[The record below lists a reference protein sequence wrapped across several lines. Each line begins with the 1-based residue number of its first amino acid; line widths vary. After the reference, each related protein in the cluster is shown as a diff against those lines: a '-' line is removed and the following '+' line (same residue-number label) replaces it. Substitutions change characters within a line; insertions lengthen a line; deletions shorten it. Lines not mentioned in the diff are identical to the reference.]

1 MIAPYIHGYT
11 MHKILDTIDTLWLW
25 TYGMIAGWGITFTLV
40 VIALVLLLIRTI
52 NLQKRII
59 RLENRQVTDSRDLS
73 LRITKIDGK
82 IPF

>member
-1 MIAPYIHGYT
+1 
-11 MHKILDTIDTLWLW
+11 
-25 TYGMIAGWGITFTLV
+25 MIAGWGITFTLV

>member
-1 MIAPYIHGYT
+1 M
-11 MHKILDTIDTLWLW
+11 
-25 TYGMIAGWGITFTLV
+25 TYGIIAGWGITFTLV

-73 LRITKIDGK
+73 FRITKIDGK